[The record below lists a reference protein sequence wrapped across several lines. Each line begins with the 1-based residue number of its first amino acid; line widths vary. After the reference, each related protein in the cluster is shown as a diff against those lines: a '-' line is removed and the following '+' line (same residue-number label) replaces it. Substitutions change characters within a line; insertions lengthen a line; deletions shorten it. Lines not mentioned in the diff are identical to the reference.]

1 MRETFLVNITSD
13 SHMQISLVKAGHLS
27 NIGTFSI
34 DKGDGIE
41 NVTWRFS
48 NFVVFIPVC
57 WKFLM

>member
-57 WKFLM
+57 

>member
-1 MRETFLVNITSD
+1 
-13 SHMQISLVKAGHLS
+13 MQISLVKAGHLS

-41 NVTWRFS
+41 NVTFKMNWRFS
-48 NFVVFIPVC
+48 NFVVFIPIG